1 MDQLLR
7 AWADLSPGP
16 KSCVL
21 ITVAGILGGLASAAL
36 DRQALVFPKL
46 RRGRIELGFVGTV
59 LVSVVAAHAVDHG
72 FSTALVAAVCGGA
85 TLRRLKAG
93 IDRGFDEEHRQ
104 IGGGQER

>member
-7 AWADLSPGP
+7 VWAELSPGS

-21 ITVAGILGGLASAAL
+21 ITLAGILGGLASAAL
-36 DRQALVFPKL
+36 DRQALVFPRL
-46 RRGRIELGFVGTV
+46 RPGRIELGFVGTV

-72 FSTALVAAVCGGA
+72 FSTALAAAVCGGE

-93 IDRGFDEEHRQ
+93 IDRSFDAEHRRV
-104 IGGGQER
+104 GGDQER